1 MNDTVTEGFN
11 LEALVKDVINR
22 PAPDTCR
29 EIANLLSALP
39 MSGSLGTPSPTPEQ
53 KKAFEILNEKMQN
66 PTPDEIRFM
75 AEIYCAKYHRIRRDG
90 DLRCW
95 MPDRAEVLYKK
106 YYELTHSEEVKYVLD
121 NFDEFI
127 RLCGKSL
134 SKRQRVDD
142 FEIYRKGT
150 APSTSRDPDS
160 SEWKGK

>member
-1 MNDTVTEGFN
+1 MNETGTERFDLN
-11 LEALVKDVINR
+11 ALADAVVRR
-22 PAPDTCR
+22 PAPESCHEVAD
-29 EIANLLSALP
+29 LLSGLP
-39 MSGSLGTPSPTPEQ
+39 MSGSLGTPSPTSEQ

-66 PTPDEIRFM
+66 PPPDEIRFM

-134 SKRQRVDD
+134 SRRQRSDD

>member
-1 MNDTVTEGFN
+1 MNETETERFDLN
-11 LEALVKDVINR
+11 ALADAVVSR
-22 PAPDTCR
+22 PAPESCHEVAD
-29 EIANLLSALP
+29 LLSGLP
-39 MSGSLGTPSPTPEQ
+39 MSGSLGTPSPTSEQ
-53 KKAFEILNEKMQN
+53 KRAFEMLNEKMLS
-66 PTPDEIRFM
+66 PTPDELRFM